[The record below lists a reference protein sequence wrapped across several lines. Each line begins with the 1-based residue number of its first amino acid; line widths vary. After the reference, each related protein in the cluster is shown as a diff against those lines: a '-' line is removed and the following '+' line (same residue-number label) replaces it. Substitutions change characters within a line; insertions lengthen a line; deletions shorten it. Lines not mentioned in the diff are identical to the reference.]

1 MGFYTGIFKTY
12 KYRNFLQ
19 GGVFPLGV
27 NSIGDKKI
35 KEGAVQKVIGSSFF
49 YVYLSYKRITV
60 KFYSTVISI
69 ALSPL
74 SAEVPP

>member
-35 KEGAVQKVIGSSFF
+35 KEVVQKVMDNSF
-49 YVYLSYKRITV
+49 YYEYL
-60 KFYSTVISI
+60 
-69 ALSPL
+69 L
-74 SAEVPP
+74 